1 MARNKSTKRYSYNNH
16 DSRGS
21 KFIHKDFNKTE
32 SYHSNFSEALFQNAS
47 FVGAKLKFCAF
58 YGAVFENCY
67 IRGALF
73 RRCNLESSVFKN
85 SIISATVF
93 EGCKLKDCRFENC
106 KIISSSKLETVL
118 PSESFID
125 TEIFSTYPDT
135 TVFNRELVDVVES
148 LRMND
153 YIRRSSVLHRKEKK
167 LDTVSLK
174 VLVEKFG
181 EEFLINNLPVLPKMI
196 DQEFH
201 ALSYIIHF
209 LQKIQSCDRN
219 EVPGPAALGAPKLT
233 NDCSSTD

>member
-1 MARNKSTKRYSYNNH
+1 MSRNKSTKRYSYNNH
-16 DSRGS
+16 DSRAS

-32 SYHSNFSEALFQNAS
+32 NYLTNFSEVLFQNTS

-58 YGAVFENCY
+58 YSAVFDNCY

-73 RRCNLESSVFKN
+73 RRCNLKNAVFKK
-85 SIISATVF
+85 SIISATFF
-93 EGCKLKDCRFENC
+93 EGCKLQGCRFENC
-106 KIISSSKLETVL
+106 KIISSSKLEKGL
-118 PSESFID
+118 PSESFVE
-125 TEIFSTYPDT
+125 TEIFQTYPAT
-135 TVFNRELVDVVES
+135 TIFSRELIDVVES

-174 VLVEKFG
+174 VLVERFG
-181 EEFLINNLPVLPKMI
+181 EDLLINNLPFLPKVI
-196 DQEFH
+196 AKEFYT
-201 ALSYIIHF
+201 LSYIIHF
-209 LQKIQSCDRN
+209 LLKIQSCDIN